1 MLSYSA
7 FLSPEL
13 GGLQTV
19 DRRYHFEGMLLQN
32 LENNHPENGT
42 RYFEEIRRTC
52 MNLSFKFV
60 HSVYELTGLASSD
73 KWKALLDP
81 AGTKPGNIFTE
92 TCFLMR

>member
-7 FLSPEL
+7 FRLPEL

-19 DRRYHFEGMLLQN
+19 DRRNNFEGMVLQN
-32 LENNHPENGT
+32 LENNHSENGT
-42 RYFEEIRRTC
+42 RYFEEIRRTR

-73 KWKALLDP
+73 KCKSAL
-81 AGTKPGNIFTE
+81 GSCWN
-92 TCFLMR
+92 